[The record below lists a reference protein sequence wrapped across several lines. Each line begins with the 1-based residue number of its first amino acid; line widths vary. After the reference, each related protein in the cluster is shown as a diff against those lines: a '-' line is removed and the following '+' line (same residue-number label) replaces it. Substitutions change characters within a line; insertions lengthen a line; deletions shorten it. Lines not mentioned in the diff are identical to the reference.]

1 MGAARHTKELAL
13 AFFVVEVKAAERAMT
28 AYPFAGL
35 AAGLIR
41 RGFEL
46 PNRGYVRLVSEGIGF
61 QKGILR
67 FAIRFG

>member
-1 MGAARHTKELAL
+1 MFRHAA
-13 AFFVVEVKAAERAMT
+13 FAERAMT

-46 PNRGYVRLVSEGIGF
+46 PNRGYVRLVSEDIGS

>member
-1 MGAARHTKELAL
+1 
-13 AFFVVEVKAAERAMT
+13 MT

-46 PNRGYVRLVSEGIGF
+46 PNRGYVRLVSEDIGS